1 MTSVD
6 DFEDGRLTIRRSGNV
21 DFNLF
26 RVWIMGIA
34 VSSIRNAICCRL
46 RALLQGCVLLIRGKR
61 LLCHDARKYVRNRVG
76 KSEKNRHA

>member
-46 RALLQGCVLLIRGKR
+46 RALLQGAVCAVDSRQTLIVSR
-61 LLCHDARKYVRNRVG
+61 C
-76 KSEKNRHA
+76 S